1 MFQRL
6 LAAPAILVAT
16 FAVCLAAAMPA
27 HSQGQKYRI
36 PLKKARLPVGMVQ
49 GRVTD
54 RTGAAINAVVS
65 IEEAEGN
72 PPKSVAVPLDNK
84 TGNFKIKLAPGQYK
98 LTAQAEG
105 YVGVAL
111 NVEVRDK
118 FRAKVPIKLQKA
130 KPTPEEAATE
140 GAPESV
146 AVRYDRDANLG
157 EELEEDNIRK
167 IELEEA
173 LRYAA
178 GETAVPADG
187 EALLTK
193 LANLM
198 KRDETLVRL
207 VVTGHSH
214 KLGDK
219 GLEKRRSERRA
230 VYAKNFLVKA
240 GVDPARLRVQA
251 KGADDT
257 VASGDDEEAR
267 ALNDRV
273 NFELWKLKE

>member
-1 MFQRL
+1 MFQRH
-6 LAAPAILVAT
+6 LATPAILVAT
-16 FAVCLAAAMPA
+16 LAVLFGTAISAR
-27 HSQGQKYRI
+27 SQGHKFRI
-36 PLKKARLPVGMVQ
+36 PFKKARLPVGMVQ
-49 GRVTD
+49 GSVTD
-54 RTGAAINAVVS
+54 RHGAPINAVVS
-65 IEEAEGN
+65 VEESEASA
-72 PPKSVAVPLDNK
+72 PQSLAVPLDPQ
-84 TGNFKIKLAPGQYK
+84 TGKFKVKLAPGKYK

-130 KPTPEEAATE
+130 KPTPEEAAEEST
-140 GAPESV
+140 PESV

-157 EELEEDNIRK
+157 EELDEDSIRK

-173 LRYAA
+173 LRYGATD
-178 GETAVPADG
+178 TAVPQAG
-187 EALLTK
+187 EALLEK

-207 VVTGHSH
+207 VITGHSH
-214 KLGDK
+214 KLGDE

-251 KGADDT
+251 MGAIDM

-273 NFELWKLKE
+273 NFELWKLK

>member
-16 FAVCLAAAMPA
+16 LAVFLTAVPA
-27 HSQGQKYRI
+27 HSQGQKFRI

-84 TGNFKIKLAPGQYK
+84 TGHFKIKLAPGQYK

-105 YVGVAL
+105 YIGVAL

-130 KPTPEEAATE
+130 KPTPEEAASE
-140 GAPESV
+140 SAPESV

-187 EALLTK
+187 EALLEK

-214 KLGDK
+214 TLGDK

-240 GVDPARLRVQA
+240 GVDPARLRVEA
-251 KGADDT
+251 MGANDT
-257 VASGDDEEAR
+257 VASGNDEESR

-273 NFELWKLKE
+273 NFEIWKLKE